1 MNYFMSAPVEIQ
13 ASTNPHLVPSFK
25 HWRRWLAGLLG
36 FVTAFLVLCWW
47 EARLP
52 DESLTFVR
60 ESTSQL
66 SMKEL
71 SSKLEILP
79 KWKDWFHNV
88 REAQIVDSQNHP
100 LPRSEQMAHTGALLE
115 IQIDPGKGS
124 HRVFTL
130 AGKITR
136 FEPGK
141 VLEIQILD
149 DSSGKITKLFDQ
161 LSWKIEL
168 TPSADGKTIQIVGTE
183 IAHTSHWR
191 SRLFGRLAP
200 RVLLNQLFYPNIL
213 ILSNP
218 VTPPKAEGMF

>member
-1 MNYFMSAPVEIQ
+1 MSSPAETHPS
-13 ASTNPHLVPSFK
+13 ANSHLVPTFQ
-25 HWRRWLAGLLG
+25 HWRKWLAALLG
-36 FVTAFLVLCWW
+36 FITAFLILCWW

-66 SMKEL
+66 SMNEL
-71 SSKLEILP
+71 SSKLEVVT

-88 REAQIVDSQNHP
+88 REAQVLDSQNHP
-100 LPRSEQMAHTGALLE
+100 LPRAEQIARTGALIE

-124 HRVFTL
+124 HRVFRIS
-130 AGKITR
+130 GRITR

-168 TPSADGKTIQIVGTE
+168 TPSADGSSVKIVGTE
-183 IAHTSHWR
+183 NAHTSHWR

-200 RVLLNQLFYPNIL
+200 RVLLNQLFYPNL
-213 ILSNP
+213 LVLSNP
-218 VTPPKAEGMF
+218 VTPPKAEGLF